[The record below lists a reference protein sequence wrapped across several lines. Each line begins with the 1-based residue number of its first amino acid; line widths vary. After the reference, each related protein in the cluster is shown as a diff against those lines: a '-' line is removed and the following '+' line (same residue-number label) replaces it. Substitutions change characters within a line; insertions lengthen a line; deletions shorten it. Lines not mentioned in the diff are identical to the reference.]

1 MMYCCKKCKVS
12 KPILEFYKTTDRK
25 SGHKSICKECI
36 KADPVSDE
44 RKKYMKEYGAKH
56 HLKSTYNLTT
66 EQYNDLLIKQNHK
79 CAICS
84 VDEKEAP
91 KGKLFVDHC
100 HATNK
105 VRELLCHNCN
115 VSIGL
120 LKESITTL
128 TKAIAYLDKHKQGKN
143 L

>member
-1 MMYCCKKCKVS
+1 MFKCKKCGEN
-12 KPILEFYKTTDRK
+12 KPLTEYYKTTDRK
-25 SGHKSICKECI
+25 SGHKSICKTCI
-36 KADPVSDE
+36 KADPLTE
-44 RKKYMKEYGAKH
+44 EKKKYMRDYSVG
-56 HLKSTYNLTT
+56 YNLKTKYNLSV
-66 EQYNDLLIKQNHK
+66 EQYNALLVKQNHK

-84 VDEKEAP
+84 IDEKEAP
-91 KGKLFVDHC
+91 KGKLVVDHC

-128 TKAIAYLDKHKQGKN
+128 SQAIAYLDKHKQGKT

>member
-1 MMYCCKKCKVS
+1 MYKCKKCGEN
-12 KPILEFYKTTDRK
+12 KPITDYYKTTDRK
-25 SGHKSICKECI
+25 SGHKTICKVCI
-36 KADPVSDE
+36 NADPLTEE
-44 RKKYMKEYGAKH
+44 RKKYMRNYNVGYN
-56 HLKSTYNLTT
+56 LKSKYNLSR
-66 EQYNDLLIKQNHK
+66 EQYNELLITQNHK

-84 VDEKEAP
+84 VDEKEVP
-91 KGKLFVDHC
+91 KGKLVVDHC
-100 HATNK
+100 HETNT

-128 TKAIAYLDKHKQGKN
+128 SKAISYLDKHKQGKT

>member
-1 MMYCCKKCKVS
+1 MFKCKKCGEN
-12 KPILEFYKTTDRK
+12 KPLTEYYKTTDRK
-25 SGHKSICKECI
+25 AGHKSICKTCI
-36 KADPVSDE
+36 KADPLTE
-44 RKKYMKEYGAKH
+44 EKKKYMRDYSVG
-56 HLKSTYNLTT
+56 YNLKTKYNLSV
-66 EQYNDLLIKQNHK
+66 EQYNALLVKQNHK

-84 VDEKEAP
+84 IDEKEAP

-105 VRELLCHNCN
+105 VRKLLCHNCN

-128 TKAIAYLDKHKQGKN
+128 SQAIAYLDKHKQGKT